1 MCSLP
6 SCFKRIKKKNGFL
19 MIDAVVA
26 VVIISIA
33 LVTLIYLY
41 TQGTKASIMAGS
53 SERAMEIAAQRVEF
67 LKKGQG
73 VSYSATNGLGA
84 LLTAAN
90 TTQTVQVAGEQRQYT
105 ATCAVAQVYTSTTSG
120 RNKVYKITV
129 TVGWTDTATESVR
142 LVTYIAVE

>member
-67 LKKGQG
+67 LKQGQG
-73 VSYSATNGLGA
+73 VSYNATNGLGA

-105 ATCAVAQVYTSTTSG
+105 ATCAVAQVYTSSTSG
-120 RNKVYKITV
+120 RSKIYKITV
-129 TVGWTDTATESVR
+129 TVGWTDTNTESVR